1 MMIKHPIVAAA
12 VAAICLFGA
21 AAAARAQGGA
31 SPPSAARNPPA
42 SASSQAELQDPA
54 LVKHD
59 VPPELAA
66 KAKISLEAARKTALA
81 AVPGGT
87 VRSEELE
94 REHGKLIYSF
104 DIVLSG
110 KPGVEEVNVSAR
122 TGKIVA
128 RHHETPRA
136 EIKEQA
142 REQAPPKPP
151 AI

>member
-1 MMIKHPIVAAA
+1 MIKSSNAVAL

-21 AAAARAQGGA
+21 ASAAHAQA
-31 SPPSAARNPPA
+31 SPPSAARSAPP
-42 SASSQAELQDPA
+42 QAEVQDPA
-54 LVKHD
+54 VVKHD
-59 VPPELAA
+59 VPPALAA

-94 REHGKLIYSF
+94 QEHGRLIYSF
-104 DIVLSG
+104 DIVVPG
-110 KPGVEEVNVSAR
+110 KTGVEEVNVSAR

-128 RHHETPRA
+128 KHHETPRA

-142 REQAPPKPP
+142 KEQTPPKPP
-151 AI
+151 PL

>member
-1 MMIKHPIVAAA
+1 MTKHPIVAAA

-21 AAAARAQGGA
+21 AAAARAQA
-31 SPPSAARNPPA
+31 SPPSAARNPPNPPA
-42 SASSQAELQDPA
+42 SASSQAQLQDPA
-54 LVKHD
+54 MVKHD

-94 REHGKLIYSF
+94 REHGRLIYSF
-104 DIVLSG
+104 DIVMPG

-142 REQAPPKPP
+142 KEQAPPKPP
-151 AI
+151 LR